1 MPIIPFGDVS
11 QAIPGDSKRTGTEAR
26 YAAFFNARE
35 RESRLTAW
43 VLFRVELDSPPMA
56 WLGQCKM
63 VQSHS

>member
-35 RESRLTAW
+35 SRKGKP
-43 VLFRVELDSPPMA
+43 FNR
-56 WLGQCKM
+56 LGS
-63 VQSHS
+63 VSGRA